1 MKPERAAA
9 PYHHGDLRSALI
21 EESFALLR
29 ETGLA
34 GFSVAALARRLG
46 VSTAAPYRHFADR
59 DHLLARVAEQ
69 TARELTAAM
78 RTAVDTAG
86 PDPVD
91 RFAVT
96 AAVYVT
102 YVSERGAGLDVVF
115 APALRRLHDHDLAEA
130 GRELIGLL
138 RDLAEAATGVGP
150 ADGLSLIE
158 AHLALAQGYG
168 TLNRDGFLDQAR
180 HSTIPLP
187 DRARRASAA
196 LTRGSRL

>member
-1 MKPERAAA
+1 MPDRPSA

-21 EESFALLR
+21 EQSFGLLR

-46 VSTAAPYRHFADR
+46 VSTAAPYRHFSDR
-59 DHLLARVAEQ
+59 SQLLARVAEQ
-69 TARELTAAM
+69 AARELTAAM
-78 RTAVDTAG
+78 RSAVDAAG
-86 PDPVD
+86 PDPVK

-102 YVSERGAGLDVVF
+102 FVSERGAGLELVF
-115 APALRRLHDHDLAEA
+115 APALRHLQDRQLAEA

-138 RDLAEAATGVGP
+138 RELADAATGVGS
-150 ADGLSLIE
+150 AEGLSLIE
-158 AHLALAQGYG
+158 AHLAMAQGFS

-180 HSTIPLP
+180 HSTVAVA
-187 DRARRASAA
+187 DRARQASEA
-196 LTRGSRL
+196 LARGSRL